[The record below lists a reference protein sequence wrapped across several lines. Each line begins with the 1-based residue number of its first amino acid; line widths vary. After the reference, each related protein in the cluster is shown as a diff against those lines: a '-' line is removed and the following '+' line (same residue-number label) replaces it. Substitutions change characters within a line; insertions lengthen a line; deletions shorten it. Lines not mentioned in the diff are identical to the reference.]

1 MNENMMQPQSQP
13 SALVSVE
20 QSRAMQDVQAALIIA
35 QRFPRDEIKALG
47 RILKSC
53 ERKGLAEKAEYCY
66 PRGDQTVKGPTIRLT
81 EVLALNWGNIKFG
94 VDEIDRGP
102 DYSDCMAYCWDQE
115 TNTRKDVKFRVGHY
129 RNTKKD
135 RYQLTDDR
143 DIYEM
148 VANQGARRLRSC
160 ILAIIPVDVV
170 DQAIEVCRK
179 TITGGNTD
187 PIQDR
192 IVKLVRTFEKF
203 GVNQQMIEEKLK
215 HKLDIINEEELAD
228 FLAIFNSLKDGMT
241 KREDW
246 FTVTKDDNKTVTDA
260 LKGKKG
266 DSGSKKTK
274 KDDETTS
281 QDKEKRVNAILDGLG
296 QNGYN
301 EMDLERLHGCRVDE
315 LSDDEISS
323 VELDIAKMNAGN
335 MPERWTLNK

>member
-1 MNENMMQPQSQP
+1 
-13 SALVSVE
+13 
-20 QSRAMQDVQAALIIA
+20 
-35 QRFPRDEIKALG
+35 
-47 RILKSC
+47 
-53 ERKGLAEKAEYCY
+53 
-66 PRGDQTVKGPTIRLT
+66 
-81 EVLALNWGNIKFG
+81 
-94 VDEIDRGP
+94 
-102 DYSDCMAYCWDQE
+102 
-115 TNTRKDVKFRVGHY
+115 
-129 RNTKKD
+129 
-135 RYQLTDDR
+135 
-143 DIYEM
+143 M

-170 DQAIEVCRK
+170 DQAMEVCRK
-179 TITGGNTD
+179 TITGRNTD

-274 KDDETTS
+274 KDDGTTS

-335 MPERWTLNK
+335 TPERWTLNK